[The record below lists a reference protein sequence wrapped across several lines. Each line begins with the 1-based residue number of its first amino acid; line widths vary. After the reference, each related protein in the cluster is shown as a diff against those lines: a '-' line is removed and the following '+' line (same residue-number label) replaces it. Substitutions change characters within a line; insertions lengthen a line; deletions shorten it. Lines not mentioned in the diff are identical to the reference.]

1 MVHRIPGYVS
11 LLMFWPVDVVVDRRT
26 RLTKLPGSAP
36 FDNYNQPLLTPED
49 WFSGLDKLVEGVL
62 VWGGEQE
69 ILIDS
74 IDAIAQRLKVSCS
87 NIDYVRSQGGA
98 HVGWLS
104 HKLLMI
110 SGKEESTQ
118 AIESWMAARL

>member
-1 MVHRIPGYVS
+1 MVHSLPGYV
-11 LLMFWPVDVVVDRRT
+11 LLMIFRMNDEPQ
-26 RLTKLPGSAP
+26 LTELLGPAP
-36 FDNYNQPLLTPED
+36 FDNYNQPLLAPAD
-49 WFSGLDKLVEGVL
+49 WFSGIDKLVKGIL

-74 IDAIAQRLKVSCS
+74 IDVIAKTLKNSSS
-87 NIDYVRSQGGA
+87 NVEYVRSQGGA

-118 AIESWMAARL
+118 AIESWMTARL